1 MRKRI
6 LEYVI
11 RRLCKTRDRKKT
23 YRDLNG
29 LKTVFVV
36 FEAEH
41 YLAAHAFI
49 QQLEGMGKKVVGCG
63 FCTENAPVDS
73 SQIPYLILSKK
84 DFNLIGKVSSEIQK
98 NLQLISFDAL
108 IDLSLKDHLELEC
121 FIAYQNIPLKI
132 GLKKKSL
139 LVYDIAISDDS
150 EKQKLSV
157 EALEVHL
164 LHYLHTIQHP
174 VEPKK

>member
-1 MRKRI
+1 MRKKI

-11 RRLCKTRDRKKT
+11 RRLIKTPKRKKM
-23 YRDLNG
+23 YRNLSG
-29 LKTVFVV
+29 LQNIVVV

-49 QQLEGMGKKVVGCG
+49 QQLVTMGKKVVGCG
-63 FCTENAPVDS
+63 FRSVKDTIDP
-73 SQIPYLILSKK
+73 SQIPYLILSEK
-84 DFNLIGKVSSEIQK
+84 DFNWLGKVSSEIQK

-108 IDLSLKDHLELEC
+108 IDLSLKGTLELEC

-132 GLKKKSL
+132 GLKKNSL
-139 LVYDIAISDDS
+139 LVYDLAISDDN
-150 EKQKLSV
+150 ETQKLSV

-164 LHYLHTIQHP
+164 LHYLHAIHQP
-174 VEPKK
+174 VE

>member
-11 RRLCKTRDRKKT
+11 RRLCKTRNRKKT
-23 YRDLNG
+23 YRNLRE
-29 LKTVFVV
+29 LKTICVV

-49 QQLEGMGKKVVGCG
+49 QQLTGMGKKVVGCA
-63 FCTENAPVDS
+63 FCAVKDSVDS
-73 SQIPYLILSKK
+73 SQIPYLILSKN
-84 DFNLIGKVSSEIQK
+84 DFNWIGKVSSDIQK

-108 IDLSLKDHLELEC
+108 IDLSLEKNLELEC

-132 GLKKKSL
+132 GLKKNSL
-139 LVYDIAISDDS
+139 FVYDVAISDGN

-157 EALEVHL
+157 KALEVHL
-164 LHYLHTIQHP
+164 LHYLHTIHQP
-174 VEPKK
+174 VE